1 MVRTGE
7 RGTQGNERNDS
18 KEGPETA
25 LRPIRIQISFG
36 RKTCLF
42 GGKNEST
49 ALMDNAGEGTPG
61 TGLWEGKSEQKEPFS
76 CLHLCSLANKV
87 LASCWDR

>member
-1 MVRTGE
+1 MVQTGE
-7 RGTQGNERNDS
+7 RGTQGNEGNDS

-25 LRPIRIQISFG
+25 LRPIRMQISFG

-42 GGKNEST
+42 GGKKNEST

-61 TGLWEGKSEQKEPFS
+61 TGL
-76 CLHLCSLANKV
+76 
-87 LASCWDR
+87 